1 MLWLATAHQRLKAT
15 AMEREPLPQE
25 QGIRWDDFPG
35 WIEKEQAAQKELEGT
50 LWRPFG
56 FAIGALLFVV
66 ALVFIGYATS
76 TRGHY
81 WLWLGALIPLA
92 FLGAMVSRA
101 WRRIERDGGLPEN
114 LDRLEQKRKS
124 HWNAPGPR

>member
-1 MLWLATAHQRLKAT
+1 V
-15 AMEREPLPQE
+15 EREPLLPE
-25 QGIRWDDFPG
+25 PGINWDGFLD
-35 WIEKEQAAQKELEGT
+35 WIEKEQAAKRELEGT

-56 FAIGALLFVV
+56 FAVGALLLVV

-81 WLWLGALIPLA
+81 WLWLGALIPLVI
-92 FLGAMVSRA
+92 LGAMVSQA
-101 WRRIERDGGLPEN
+101 WRRIERGGGGLFGD

-124 HWNAPGPR
+124 HWDVQGMR